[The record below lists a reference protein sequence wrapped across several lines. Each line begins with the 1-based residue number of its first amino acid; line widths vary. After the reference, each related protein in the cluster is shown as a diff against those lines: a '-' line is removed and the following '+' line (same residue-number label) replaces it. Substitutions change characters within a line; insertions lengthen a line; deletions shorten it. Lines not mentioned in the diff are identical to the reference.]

1 MTRLA
6 TLTAAAL
13 MAAFLMTA
21 AKAQQMPVV
30 CQPHAKIAE
39 HLRKAFSEVVVANG
53 VAGNALF
60 EVYASA
66 AGTWTV
72 LVTRPS
78 MGLACVQG
86 TGTDFSLT
94 GNKFPAP
101 KSTPS

>member
-13 MAAFLMTA
+13 MAAFLMPA
-21 AKAQQMPVV
+21 VQAQQMPVV

-39 HLRKAFSEVVVANG
+39 HLLKEFREVVVANG

>member
-1 MTRLA
+1 MTRALA
-6 TLTAAAL
+6 AYAAAVL
-13 MAAFLMTA
+13 AAFLMPTA
-21 AKAQQMPVV
+21 QAQQMPLV

-53 VAGNALF
+53 LAGNALF